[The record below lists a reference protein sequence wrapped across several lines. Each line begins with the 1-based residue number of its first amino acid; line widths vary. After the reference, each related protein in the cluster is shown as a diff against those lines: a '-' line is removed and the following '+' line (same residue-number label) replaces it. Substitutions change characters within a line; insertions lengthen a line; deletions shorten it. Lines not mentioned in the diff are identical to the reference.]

1 MDNTQQT
8 NKFQILKRDFYTLIK
23 ILDEKLDTFLA
34 PSLKS
39 ELVLLASNRERNI
52 IMDLSEVK
60 YCDSSGLSAI
70 LVANRLSKN
79 SNGTFVVTGLQ
90 PSVERLINI
99 SQLDTVLNIAD
110 SVEEAERIIRQ
121 NEQVKEKNDNE

>member
-1 MDNTQQT
+1 MENAQQN
-8 NKFQILKRDFYTLIK
+8 NKFQIVKQDFYTLIK
-23 ILDEKLDTFLA
+23 IQDEKLDTFLA

-39 ELVLLASNRERNI
+39 ELVLLASNKEKNI

-79 SNGTFVVTGLQ
+79 SGGIFVISGLQ
-90 PSVERLINI
+90 PAVQRLINI
-99 SQLDTVLNIAD
+99 SQLDSILNIAD
-110 SVEEAERIIRQ
+110 TLEEAERLVKKDIQ
-121 NEQVKEKNDNE
+121 NKEKN

>member
-1 MDNTQQT
+1 MDNSQQT
-8 NKFQILKRDFYTLIK
+8 NKFQIIKRDFYTLIK
-23 ILDEKLDTFLA
+23 IQDEKLDTFLA

-39 ELVLLASNRERNI
+39 ELVLLASNREKNI
-52 IMDLSEVK
+52 IMDLSDVK

-79 SNGTFVVTGLQ
+79 SNGIFVVSGLQ
-90 PSVERLINI
+90 PAVERLINI

-110 SVEEAERIIRQ
+110 TVEEAERIIKQ
-121 NEQVKEKNDNE
+121 NEQVKEEND

>member
-8 NKFQILKRDFYTLIK
+8 NKFQIVKRDFYTLIK

-39 ELVLLASNRERNI
+39 ELVLLASNREKNI

-90 PSVERLINI
+90 PAVERLINI

-110 SVEEAERIIRQ
+110 TVEEAERIIKQ
-121 NEQVKEKNDNE
+121 NEQVKEQND